1 MIDHAPGDALGVA
14 DVLGAALGR
23 EGALVVVVVPAVE
36 AEGVDSAEVEQEE
49 VQVLLLREEAS
60 RVVLELLRDI
70 WDDIFLGVENF

>member
-1 MIDHAPGDALGVA
+1 
-14 DVLGAALGR
+14 
-23 EGALVVVVVPAVE
+23 
-36 AEGVDSAEVEQEE
+36 VDSAEVEQEE